1 MTERKSP
8 LEINSIENPVLKQA
22 YKYFCRHLVCLACR
36 CDPIDSAG
44 QVNGKPEFVALSGL
58 VLSVRGEWYLLTAGH
73 IFEDVIEKHFET
85 SRWKKMFVLACD
97 FGPEAVHH
105 EAIPFDYKKP
115 DIVKNKSGVDFGIV
129 ALPPEHRAL
138 LEKNNVVPIGE
149 ANWVNQHKVEYEHHL
164 MLGFPVKLT
173 EVEITESPD
182 GYDLVGTI
190 GTAMLYVTK
199 LESSPDRFVGQIG
212 DGGLS
217 DINGLSGC
225 PIFGIEKGKRDEY
238 WIVAI
243 QNAWWSG
250 SRTVFGTPIAVLGK
264 MIEEEIQAAPHAE
277 TA

>member
-1 MTERKSP
+1 MTEP
-8 LEINSIENPVLKQA
+8 LDINSIEKPVLKQA

-44 QVNGKPEFVALSGL
+44 QVNGKPEFIAISGL
-58 VLSVRGEWYLLTAGH
+58 VLLVRGKWYLLTAGH
-73 IFEDVIEKHFET
+73 IFEDVIETYFE
-85 SRWKKMFVLACD
+85 SSKWKKMFLLACD

-115 DIVKNKSGVDFGIV
+115 DIVVNTPGADFGIV

-138 LEKNNVVPIGE
+138 LERNNVVPISE

-164 MLGFPVKLT
+164 MLGFPVELK
-173 EVEITESPD
+173 EVKITESPD

-199 LESSPDRFVGQIG
+199 LESEPDRFVGQIG

-217 DINGLSGC
+217 DINGMSGC
-225 PIFGIEKGKRDEY
+225 PIFGVEKGRRDEY

-243 QNAWWSG
+243 QNKWWSA
-250 SRTVFGTPIAVLGK
+250 SRTIFGTPIAVLGK
-264 MIEEEIQAAPHAE
+264 TIEEDIQATLLKSDQE
-277 TA
+277 DS